1 MKGLLNLGTLFVD
14 PRVPLKLRFSC
25 SQIYICLFF
34 LQQAKAQKR
43 LTDTKERQAVTEN
56 LTPTMKYPGKSLAL
70 PTKRE
75 ASFKT
80 SLEPGFHMRERP
92 ERASL
97 QLSINDK
104 KNKPAVLKE
113 IIIPQSVNTR
123 DLNESTK
130 PFPLRTQ
137 ATVSKVLPS
146 PFTKKP
152 VREKQPLPSSPLLD
166 ILPPPPEFSE
176 VTGKLP
182 YYK

>member
-1 MKGLLNLGTLFVD
+1 M
-14 PRVPLKLRFSC
+14 PLKLRFFC
-25 SQIYICLFF
+25 SQIHICLFF

-56 LTPTMKYPGKSLAL
+56 LTPTMKCPGKSLAL

-80 SLEPGFHMRERP
+80 SLESGFHMRERP

-104 KNKPAVLKE
+104 KNKE

-130 PFPLRTQ
+130 PFPPRTQ

-152 VREKQPLPSSPLLD
+152 VREKQLLPSPPLLD

>member
-1 MKGLLNLGTLFVD
+1 
-14 PRVPLKLRFSC
+14 
-25 SQIYICLFF
+25 
-34 LQQAKAQKR
+34 
-43 LTDTKERQAVTEN
+43 
-56 LTPTMKYPGKSLAL
+56 
-70 PTKRE
+70 
-75 ASFKT
+75 
-80 SLEPGFHMRERP
+80 MRERP

-152 VREKQPLPSSPLLD
+152 VREKQPLPSPPLLD